1 MITFCAARLTFVA
14 LLAAL
19 AAGCSPEQQDWRS
32 AEAAD
37 SSEAY
42 THFLEQHADS
52 ELATQAR
59 TRIQQLQEE
68 RDWGNRGWH
77 RDDRGVPGFR
87 GAAPDR
93 KVGRGSAHPH
103 RGFLARLGPAFAA
116 AGPDS
121 RQPQGRARAAA
132 RHRRGGRAGSVTA
145 GIRASDGGGH
155 RGGCR
160 ARSCRPGAAG
170 TGVGGKRGGV
180 APPQTSADGYGVQF
194 GAFGSQASA
203 DREWQRLQG
212 RFGAQLRRACPA
224 HRRGQHQRRSA
235 LPPAGAGRR
244 RSQARALCDAL
255 KEQSQ
260 ACVPVHPALTRRP
273 RKRPS
278 VFTDGRVLSEAH
290 SAALGLKVTIRVRS
304 WPVSSVSISLCF
316 HYSLSTWHIP
326 CF

>member
-68 RDWGNRGWH
+68 RDWAIADGTATIEAYRHFVAQHPTGKWAEEA
-77 RDDRGVPGFR
+77 RIRIEGFSL
-87 GAAPDR
+87 
-93 KVGRGSAHPH
+93 GSAP
-103 RGFLARLGPAFAA
+103 RSPRQAQVPANRTGVRRCSSPPAWW
-116 AGPDS
+116 
-121 RQPQGRARAAA
+121 RR
-132 RHRRGGRAGSVTA
+132 RHRRR
-145 GIRASDGGGH
+145 RPRPRRRR

-160 ARSCRPGAAG
+160 ARSGRHGAAG
-170 TGVGGKRGGV
+170 TGVRGNRM
-180 APPQTSADGYGVQF
+180 ASALKTSDGYGVQS

-212 RFGAQLRRACPA
+212 ASA
-224 HRRGQHQRRSA
+224 RS
-235 LPPAGAGRR
+235 
-244 RSQARALCDAL
+244 
-255 KEQSQ
+255 
-260 ACVPVHPALTRRP
+260 
-273 RKRPS
+273 
-278 VFTDGRVLSEAH
+278 
-290 SAALGLKVTIRVRS
+290 
-304 WPVSSVSISLCF
+304 
-316 HYSLSTWHIP
+316 
-326 CF
+326 